1 MTYSVTLS
9 IQLTPDYTACPA
21 SPVRLTMTVTSVVGF
36 LDQGI
41 FVFLRDTVTHFPYYS
56 RVSTPCDI
64 NTLPFN
70 GGAETYRGNAIDLV
84 FLSAAQ
90 ADAAI
95 ATIEGAIQELCNQMN
110 RLATL
115 AAPVTLTITNA

>member
-9 IQLTPDYTACPA
+9 VQLTPDYTACPA
-21 SPVRLTMTVTSVVGF
+21 SPVRLTMTVASVVGF
-36 LDQGI
+36 IDQGI

-64 NTLPFN
+64 NTIPF
-70 GGAETYRGNAIDLV
+70 GGGSDTYRANAIDLV
-84 FLSAAQ
+84 FLSAAA

-95 ATIEGAIQELCNQMN
+95 ATIEGAIQDLCNQMN
-110 RLATL
+110 RLQTL
-115 AAPVTLTITNA
+115 ASPTTVVITNV

>member
-1 MTYSVTLS
+1 
-9 IQLTPDYTACPA
+9 
-21 SPVRLTMTVTSVVGF
+21 MTVTAVVGF

-64 NTLPFN
+64 NTLPYN

-84 FLSAAQ
+84 FLSAAA

-95 ATIEGAIQELCNQMN
+95 ATIEAAIQDLCDQMN
-110 RLATL
+110 RLQTL
-115 AAPVTLTITNA
+115 AAPTTVVITS

>member
-9 IQLTPDYTACPA
+9 VQLTPDYTACPA
-21 SPVRLTMTVTSVVGF
+21 SPVRLTMSVVSVVGF
-36 LDQGI
+36 IDPGI

-64 NTLPFN
+64 NTLPYN

-84 FLSAAQ
+84 FLSAAS

-95 ATIEGAIQELCNQMN
+95 ATIETAIQDLCNQMN
-110 RLATL
+110 RLTTL
-115 AAPVTLTITNA
+115 AAPTTVTITNT